1 MFSIHLDV
9 ALNLLWAAITLAA
22 LAWFVRL
29 EFHSRYRNSR
39 KAGSRGCF
47 QRLFAVCLMAVAIFP
62 SISDSDDLFH
72 FSLLQV
78 PTSQTGGFGSAPE
91 DERQEKGNLQL
102 ARLLETLEHFQ
113 VSGFYLFLL
122 TLSCVAFSLSL
133 RVVTCSRPGN
143 CYSGRAPPLS

>member
-1 MFSIHLDV
+1 MHLDV

-22 LAWFVRL
+22 IAWIVRV
-29 EFHSRYRNSR
+29 EFRSGSNKSR
-39 KAGSRGCF
+39 KAGSCSSF

-78 PTSQTGGFGSAPE
+78 PTSQTGGFGSAPQ

-102 ARLLETLEHFQ
+102 ARLLETLENFQ

-122 TLSCVAFSLSL
+122 TISCVAVSLSL
-133 RVVTCSRPGN
+133 RVATCSRSAD
-143 CYSGRAPPLS
+143 CYAGRAPPLS

>member
-1 MFSIHLDV
+1 MLSIHLDV
-9 ALNLLWAAITLAA
+9 ALNLLWAAITLAG
-22 LAWFVRL
+22 LAWFVRI
-29 EFHSRYRNSR
+29 EAR
-39 KAGSRGCF
+39 KVGSRGCLH
-47 QRLFAVCLMAVAIFP
+47 RLFAVCLMAVALFP

-78 PTSQTGGFGSAPE
+78 PTSQTGGFGSTPQ

-113 VSGFYLFLL
+113 VSGFYLFLF
-122 TLSCVAFSLSL
+122 TLACVAVSFSL
-133 RVVTCSRPGN
+133 RVATCSRPSD

>member
-9 ALNLLWAAITLAA
+9 ALNLLWAAITVAA
-22 LAWFVRL
+22 LVWFVRI
-29 EFHSRYRNSR
+29 EWSR
-39 KAGSRGCF
+39 SRGASTHGRF
-47 QRLFAVCLMAVAIFP
+47 QRFFAVCLMAVAIFP

-78 PTSQTGGFGSAPE
+78 PTSQTGGFGSAPQ

-113 VSGFYLFLL
+113 VSSFYLILF
-122 TLSCVAFSLSL
+122 TLACLAICLSL
-133 RVVTCSRPGN
+133 HVSTGSRPGH
-143 CYSGRAPPLS
+143 CYAGRAPPLL

>member
-22 LAWFVRL
+22 LAWFVRI
-29 EFHSRYRNSR
+29 EFRTKSNNRRR
-39 KAGSRGCF
+39 AGSRGCF

-78 PTSQTGGFGSAPE
+78 PTSQTGGFGSAPQ

-102 ARLLETLEHFQ
+102 SRLLETLDHFQ

-122 TLSCVAFSLSL
+122 TLSCVAVSLSL
-133 RVVTCSRPGN
+133 RVVTCSRPGD
-143 CYSGRAPPLS
+143 CYAGRAPPLS